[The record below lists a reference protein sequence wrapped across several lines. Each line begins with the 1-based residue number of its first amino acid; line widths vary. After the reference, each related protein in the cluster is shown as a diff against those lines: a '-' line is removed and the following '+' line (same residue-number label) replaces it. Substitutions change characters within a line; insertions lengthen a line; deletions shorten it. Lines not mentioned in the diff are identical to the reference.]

1 MARLVRELSEH
12 DPDRIVIVDAPPL
25 HAGTEASVL
34 AHMVGHVVV
43 LVEADKT
50 PQALGNG
57 GVAPAQRL

>member
-1 MARLVRELSEH
+1 MRELSEQ

-34 AHMVGHVVV
+34 ARMVGHVVV

-50 PQALGNG
+50 PQASRSG
-57 GVAPAQRL
+57 GVAPAQGL